1 MYADTLTA
9 IDDVNDLTITVRKG
23 VVTTLE
29 VHNATNLKLR
39 LEGGTEETTSEAS
52 TACGTHTPAAYGT
65 LTLDPHLENVSVDF
79 QEMSSIGAVILTS
92 PSQAAPSRT
101 LSKVRLLVNG
111 QSPYEISEQEEKKQ
125 RGQTGVQQH
134 FFYSEGWQK
143 KHLKREEKDYPSLL
157 Q

>member
-39 LEGGTEETTSEAS
+39 LEGGTEETNEAS

-65 LTLDPHLENVSVDF
+65 LTLDPYLENVSVDF

-101 LSKVRLLVNG
+101 LSKVRLLVDG
-111 QSPYEISEQEEKKQ
+111 QKPYEISREEEEE
-125 RGQTGVQQH
+125 RGQPGVQQH
-134 FFYSEGWQK
+134 FFYSEGWHK
-143 KHLKREEKDYPSLL
+143 KHLTREEKDYPSLL
-157 Q
+157 K